1 MSYRHSAKLAAIP
14 PEVDQ
19 PQAEA
24 TDVGAGFKPA
34 LLLATQR
41 PNQPVNYNF
50 RHSLFRPNVEVI
62 AVGNDRDLAWA
73 GAVFFEP
80 FRRIIF
86 HRFLI
91 AANKEHGTF
100 DPFGVLD

>member
-62 AVGNDRDLAWA
+62 AVPMIVTSHGPAQFSLNRSA
-73 GAVFFEP
+73 G
-80 FRRIIF
+80 
-86 HRFLI
+86 
-91 AANKEHGTF
+91 
-100 DPFGVLD
+100 